1 MAGNKNPKQSMKET
15 LSDAFARSDIW
26 NPQEYIFFW
35 AIEEGLNRV
44 PKLRD
49 SYRFIRTAS
58 KEYKCV
64 RNCAIHPGDKYFAAK
79 NSKHTGKKLCVS
91 CMAMILYFLEV
102 WDMPTYLHDY
112 WDNEKHRPHLDE
124 NSNHWKTLVDIMEK

>member
-35 AIEEGLNRV
+35 AIEEGLDRV

-49 SYRFIRTAS
+49 AYHLRQAS
-58 KEYKCV
+58 KAYKCV
-64 RNCAIHPGDKYFAAK
+64 RNCVINPGDEYFAAK
-79 NSKHTGKKLCVS
+79 NNKQAGKKLCVS

-102 WDMPTYLHDY
+102 WDRPTYLHDY
-112 WDNEKHRPHLDE
+112 WDDEKHTPHLDE
-124 NSNHWKTLVDIMEK
+124 NSEQFKAMQDAVENL